1 VQGFVI
7 VNALLVALVTIGTAI
22 SCVVLGVFS
31 AYGAVVGILSA
42 FNPSRAS
49 NTLSA
54 LVPHQSQMSGD

>member
-1 VQGFVI
+1 
-7 VNALLVALVTIGTAI
+7 VNALFIAFITIGTAI

-31 AYGAVVGILSA
+31 AYCAVTGILSA

-49 NTLSA
+49 NSLSA